1 MISVSK
7 NMYIDVLADLV
18 NKYNNAYHRAIKITF
33 ADVTSSTYINF
44 SVKNMRKILNLS
56 LVTM

>member
-1 MISVSK
+1 MISVSE

-18 NKYNNAYHRAIKITF
+18 NKYNNAYHRAIKITV

-56 LVTM
+56 LVIM

>member
-18 NKYNNAYHRAIKITF
+18 SKYNNAYHRAIKITL